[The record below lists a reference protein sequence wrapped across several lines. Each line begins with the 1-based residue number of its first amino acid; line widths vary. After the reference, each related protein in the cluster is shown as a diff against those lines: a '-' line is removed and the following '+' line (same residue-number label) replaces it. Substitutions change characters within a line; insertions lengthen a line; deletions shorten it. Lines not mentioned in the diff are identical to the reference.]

1 MIVSFCWILS
11 DNPILQKNK
20 AFQCQVVISSL
31 LMIPINNFKGLAGVT
46 VQNVDYLML
55 KTSISSYKDEPL
67 KLLNN
72 LSCLN

>member
-1 MIVSFCWILS
+1 M
-11 DNPILQKNK
+11 
-20 AFQCQVVISSL
+20 ISSL